1 MPYMRAPGPFRRG
14 LIVARLYYTQAQG
27 CTLKESTMVLVLK
40 NEQMEGLLPMSEEI
54 DAIEQAFQELGE
66 GKAMNS
72 PRARLRTPWKEE
84 GGQYYFNNIMGLV
97 PGMKSMALRIDS
109 SFSREIEVAGSKRRV
124 YPGDYIGLV
133 MLFDMDTCEILA
145 LMDDHFISTLR
156 VGATSAVAS
165 KYLARRDAKLMGL
178 LGSGEQART
187 QLTAHAVVRPLT
199 RVKVYSPNRENRRRF
214 AQEMSEKT
222 GIEVVPV
229 DSAAEAVR
237 GSDIVSAATNTVD
250 PVVQGRWLEEG
261 MHVTSLVGGD
271 GFLPRKEL
279 DDEAIMKASLI
290 VVGYKPQ
297 IFLDKQAEFHDRLAR
312 GLVKPE
318 DLHELG
324 DLLTGRCRGR
334 EDDRE
339 ITFFKNNT
347 GMGIQFAATARKMYE
362 KAKEKGIGTE
372 LPLDLFMTKRGDKLY
387 SP

>member
-1 MPYMRAPGPFRRG
+1 
-14 LIVARLYYTQAQG
+14 
-27 CTLKESTMVLVLK
+27 MVLVLK
-40 NEQMEGLLPMSEEI
+40 NDQLENLLPMSEEI
-54 DAIEQAFQELGE
+54 EAIEHAFRELGQ
-66 GKAMNS
+66 GKAMNA

-97 PGMKSMALRIDS
+97 PGVKSMALRIDS
-109 SFSREIEVAGSKRRV
+109 SFSREVEVAGSKRRV
-124 YPGDYIGLV
+124 YPGNFIGLV
-133 MLFDMDTCEILA
+133 MLFDMDTCELLA
-145 LMDDHFISTLR
+145 IMDDHHISTMR

-165 KYLARRDAKLMGL
+165 KYLSRKESKIMGL

-187 QLTAHAVVRPLT
+187 QVTAHLVVRPLT
-199 RVKVYSPNRENRRRF
+199 KIKVYSPTKANRERF
-214 AQEMSEKT
+214 AKEMSAQT

-229 DSAAEAVR
+229 NSAEEAVR

-250 PVVQGRWLEEG
+250 PVVEGRWLEEG

-279 DDEAIMKASLI
+279 DDEAIKRAGLI
-290 VVGYKPQ
+290 IVGYKPQ
-297 IFLDKQAEFHDRLAR
+297 IFLDKQAEFHDRLER
-312 GLVKPE
+312 GIVKAE

-324 DLLTGRCRGR
+324 DLLNGKCRGR
-334 EDDRE
+334 KDDKE

-362 KAKEKGIGTE
+362 KALEKGIGTE
-372 LPLDLFMTKRGDKLY
+372 LPLDLFMTKRGAKLY

>member
-1 MPYMRAPGPFRRG
+1 
-14 LIVARLYYTQAQG
+14 
-27 CTLKESTMVLVLK
+27 MVLVLK
-40 NEQMEGLLPMSEEI
+40 NDQMKNLLPMSEEI
-54 DAIEQAFQELGE
+54 DAIEDAFRELGQ
-66 GKAMNS
+66 GKAMNA

-97 PGMKSMALRIDS
+97 PGVKSMALRIDS
-109 SFSREIEVAGSKRRV
+109 SFSKEVLVAGSKRRV
-124 YPGDYIGLV
+124 YPGDFIGLV
-133 MLFDMDTCEILA
+133 MLFDMDTCELLA
-145 LMDDHFISTLR
+145 IMDDHYISTMR

-165 KYLARRDAKLMGL
+165 KYLSRKDSKVMGL
-178 LGSGEQART
+178 LGSGEQAKT
-187 QLTAHAVVRPLT
+187 QLTAHAVVRSLT
-199 RVKVYSPNRENRRRF
+199 RVKVYSPTKENRERF
-214 AQEMSEKT
+214 AREMSRET
-222 GIEVVPV
+222 GIEIVAV
-229 DSAAEAVR
+229 SAAEEAVR

-250 PVVQGRWLEEG
+250 PVVEGKWLEEG

-279 DDEAIMKASLI
+279 DDEAILKMGLI

-297 IFLDKQAEFHDRLAR
+297 IFLDKQAEFHDRLER
-312 GLVKPE
+312 GIVKAE

-324 DLLTGRCRGR
+324 DLLNGKCRGR
-334 EDDRE
+334 KNDKE

-362 KAKEKGIGTE
+362 KAREKGIGTE

>member
-1 MPYMRAPGPFRRG
+1 
-14 LIVARLYYTQAQG
+14 
-27 CTLKESTMVLVLK
+27 
-40 NEQMEGLLPMSEEI
+40 MENLLPMPEEI
-54 DAIEQAFQELGE
+54 DAIEQAFRELGQ
-66 GKAMNS
+66 GKAMNA

-97 PGMKSMALRIDS
+97 PGVKSMALRIDS
-109 SFSREIEVAGSKRRV
+109 SFSKEVQVAGSKRRV
-124 YPGDYIGLV
+124 YPGDFIGLV

-145 LMDDHFISTLR
+145 MMDDHFISTLR

-165 KYLARRDAKLMGL
+165 KYLARKDAKVMGL
-178 LGSGEQART
+178 LGSGEQAKT
-187 QLTAHAVVRPLT
+187 QVTAHAAVRPLKE
-199 RVKVYSPNRENRRRF
+199 VKVYSPTKENRERF
-214 AQEMSEKT
+214 ARQMSEET

-229 DSAAEAVR
+229 ASAEEAIR
-237 GSDIVSAATNTVD
+237 GSDIVTAATNTVD
-250 PVVQGRWLEEG
+250 PVIQGKWVEDG
-261 MHVTSLVGGD
+261 MHLNSIVGGD

-279 DDEAIMKASLI
+279 DDEAVMKASLI

-297 IFLDKQAEFHDRLAR
+297 IFLDKQAEFHDRLER
-312 GLVKPE
+312 GIVKAE

-324 DLLTGRCRGR
+324 DLVNANCCGRR
-334 EDDRE
+334 DDKE

-372 LPLDLFMTKRGDKLY
+372 LPLDLFMTRRGDKAY

>member
-1 MPYMRAPGPFRRG
+1 
-14 LIVARLYYTQAQG
+14 
-27 CTLKESTMVLVLK
+27 
-40 NEQMEGLLPMSEEI
+40 MENLLPMAQEI
-54 DAIEQAFQELGE
+54 DAIEQAFRELGQ
-66 GKAMNS
+66 GKAMNA

-109 SFSREIEVAGSKRRV
+109 SFSKQIEVGGSKRRV

-145 LMDDHFISTLR
+145 IMDDHYISTMR

-165 KYLARRDAKLMGL
+165 KYLARRDARVMAL
-178 LGSGEQART
+178 LGAGEQAKT
-187 QLTAHAVVRPLT
+187 QLTAHAVVRKLDK
-199 RVKVYSPNRENRRRF
+199 VKVYSPTKANRERF
-214 AQEMSEKT
+214 ATEMSRQT

-229 DSAAEAVR
+229 GSAEEAVR
-237 GSDIVSAATNTVD
+237 GSDIVTAATNTVD
-250 PVVQGRWLEEG
+250 PVIQGKWVEAG
-261 MHVTSLVGGD
+261 MHLNSIVGGD
-271 GFLPRKEL
+271 GFLPRREL
-279 DDEAIMKASLI
+279 DDEAVVKADLI

-297 IFLDKQAEFHDRLAR
+297 VFLDKQAEFHDRLER
-312 GLVKPE
+312 GLIKAE

-334 EDDRE
+334 KDDQE

-362 KAKEKGIGTE
+362 KAKEKGLGTE
-372 LPLDLFMTKRGDKLY
+372 LPLDLFMTTRGDRLY